1 MATRIHAL
9 RDNRRAPQ
17 GAVGPPALKAVE
29 SRVEPLEAYG
39 GEAVVDLA
47 RRMYELRRRRDATF
61 ADELFSEP
69 AWDILLHLF
78 IAGAEGR
85 VVSAINACEGAA
97 APQTTALRKLKQLQ
111 DARLI
116 VREGDR
122 ENARRSYV
130 RLTYLGCR
138 KMRGLLKGGCP
149 KLGHGP

>member
-9 RDNRRAPQ
+9 RDDRRAPH
-17 GAVGPPALKAVE
+17 GAARAPALTPVE
-29 SRVEPLEAYG
+29 SPDHRLEAYG

-47 RRMYELRRRRDATF
+47 RRMYELRRRRDAAF
-61 ADELFSEP
+61 VDGLFSEP

-85 VVSAINACEGAA
+85 VVSAISACDGAA

-111 DARLI
+111 EARLI
-116 VREGDR
+116 VREGDP